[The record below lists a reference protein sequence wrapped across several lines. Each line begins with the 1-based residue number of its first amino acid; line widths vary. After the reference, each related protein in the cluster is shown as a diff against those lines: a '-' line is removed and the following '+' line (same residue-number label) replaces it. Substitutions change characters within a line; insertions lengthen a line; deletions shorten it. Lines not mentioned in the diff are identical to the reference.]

1 MAGCLGTDVPCCCS
15 VGMPSVRRAQPAA
28 AAPTQANPSPGLL
41 PATQLQRR
49 RGTGLLDQLWS
60 RLLQAPGPHPL
71 VRAFAWARGK
81 GGWGGQQLP
90 ARACSGIACR
100 RGRCRQ
106 LRRALCL
113 LRPSRRAG
121 TEYATFWMVRNQ
133 RPGRGAADRWWHL
146 LLPPAASS
154 AAMALRRCLCS
165 FPRINPC
172 TFPLPSLPAGLL
184 RRCHRYRRGGR
195 HPNRRPAQGWHS
207 CAHLVG
213 AFAPPV
219 GAPVRPNRRRR
230 LLQLAPTSISSAS
243 VRQQHCTPIDR
254 TRDAA
259 LHPALIYWLRSCAAA
274 LRWHPSP
281 LHPLNNATG
290 QLCVPPA
297 AAQSL
302 DVSFF
307 MHTVRLC

>member
-154 AAMALRRCLCS
+154 AAMALQLPTNQS
-165 FPRINPC
+165 MTFSPALPPC
-172 TFPLPSLPAGLL
+172 RAFTKVPSLPA
-184 RRCHRYRRGGR
+184 
-195 HPNRRPAQGWHS
+195 RRPPPESAPCS
-207 CAHLVG
+207 RLALLCAPRWRLC
-213 AFAPPV
+213 AA
-219 GAPVRPNRRRR
+219 RRRAR
-230 LLQLAPTSISSAS
+230 EAESAPSSSPA
-243 VRQQHCTPIDR
+243 CT
-254 TRDAA
+254 
-259 LHPALIYWLRSCAAA
+259 
-274 LRWHPSP
+274 
-281 LHPLNNATG
+281 N
-290 QLCVPPA
+290 
-297 AAQSL
+297 
-302 DVSFF
+302 
-307 MHTVRLC
+307 